1 MILFIIIEVDNM
13 KEQSLDVIDMREDM
27 KKIDARIA
35 FLKREIKELSKDAIK
50 NKDIITNDYLNLI
63 KRLQQKIDLTDDSSK
78 KDNLLSDLNIA
89 EAKLKK
95 FNEKFASLYKNNKVK
110 PTFKNVDGQYLLMP
124 SLLDKK
130 TKNTDYEKIREHE
143 KAMLLDTAGFMTSSI
158 TSPISGHLSFSGNV
172 SGIECMIYVLPFQLV
187 STIKGTI
194 ERPNS
199 KYSNLEINYFGD
211 DLAKI
216 IEDKDE

>member
-35 FLKREIKELSKDAIK
+35 FLKREVKELSKDAIK

-95 FNEKFASLYKNNKVK
+95 FI
-110 PTFKNVDGQYLLMP
+110 
-124 SLLDKK
+124 DK
-130 TKNTDYEKIREHE
+130 
-143 KAMLLDTAGFMTSSI
+143 M
-158 TSPISGHLSFSGNV
+158 
-172 SGIECMIYVLPFQLV
+172 
-187 STIKGTI
+187 
-194 ERPNS
+194 
-199 KYSNLEINYFGD
+199 
-211 DLAKI
+211 
-216 IEDKDE
+216 